1 MGVLTNA
8 AAEFLADHLD
18 LAALPACPL
27 CLLDL
32 AFVIQRGDRPHA
44 STIQRVA
51 WMTWEEIE
59 SELRDQIV
67 ELRMKEVMHAEE
79 GLTEL
84 EERSCRGRLARVVVR
99 RLAERMADEI
109 APDRLD

>member
-1 MGVLTNA
+1 MLTND
-8 AAEFLADHLD
+8 AAEALADQLD

-32 AFVIQRGDRPHA
+32 AFIIERGDRPHP
-44 STIQRVA
+44 STIQQVA

-59 SELRDQIV
+59 TELRDQVV
-67 ELRMKEVMHAEE
+67 ELRMKEVVHAEE
-79 GLTEL
+79 ALKEL
-84 EERSCRGRLARVVVR
+84 GERGYRGRLARVVVR

-109 APDRLD
+109 ASHRLE